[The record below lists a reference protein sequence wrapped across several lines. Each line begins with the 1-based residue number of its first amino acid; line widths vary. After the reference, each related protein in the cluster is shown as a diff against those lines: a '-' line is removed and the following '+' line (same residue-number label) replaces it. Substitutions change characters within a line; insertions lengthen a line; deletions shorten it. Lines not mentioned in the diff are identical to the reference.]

1 MAVIWDERLITRER
15 AANRCGTWA
24 LKIDARSEGPDNDG
38 FDVPV
43 YLRCADC
50 DGNVTMLP
58 AAGKLV
64 DIDGLISAVVRHMT
78 MNHGYSLSGT
88 GVSDG

>member
-15 AANRCGTWA
+15 AANMCGTWA
-24 LKIDARSEGPDNDG
+24 LKVDNSDY
-38 FDVPV
+38 DVV
-43 YLRCADC
+43 FLRCAQC
-50 DGNVTMLP
+50 DGNVTRLP
-58 AAGKLV
+58 ASGKIA

-78 MNHGYSLSGT
+78 INHGYSLSGT